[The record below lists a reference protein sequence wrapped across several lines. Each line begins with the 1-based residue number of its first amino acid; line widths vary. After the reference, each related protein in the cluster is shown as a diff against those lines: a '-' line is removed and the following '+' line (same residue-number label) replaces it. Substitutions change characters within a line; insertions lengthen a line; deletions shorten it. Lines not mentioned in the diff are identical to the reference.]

1 MQNWIFKKNHNPTP
15 QNIWLKEQPIK
26 SWVFKHINSNKIY
39 KNLDFLDKK
48 RVLIAWDD
56 FQKDKKN
63 KINGY
68 FFWQLLNIYYLIDL
82 DIFSFNQIKKN
93 KFFNEK

>member
-26 SWVFKHINSNKIY
+26 SWAFKHINSNKIY

-48 RVLIAWDD
+48 KVLIAWND